1 MVDKAEIR
9 NTLKKY
15 FDINAKITIADDGR
29 VSVAGS
35 VVLLDKHSHLPVQF
49 DKVNGGFY
57 CSHSELQSLQG
68 SPTRVRRYFSCLNNN
83 LLSLEGGP
91 DWVGGSFN
99 CENNPLESLKGF
111 PSHVGGIFHCTYN
124 PSLPLLR
131 MLVAKRGVVFQD
143 SGEYP
148 YATKIQDVLNQFKGQ
163 GKAGVLQCSHALLSL
178 EKELQKE
185 DSTVSLRAN
194 IKW

>member
-1 MVDKAEIR
+1 MVDIEKIFQ
-9 NTLKKY
+9 NNFTYTGKY
-15 FDINAKITIADDGR
+15 TNNNNVIDVTGNVVVNSGSESSKL
-29 VSVAGS
+29 SVEFGT
-35 VVLLDKHSHLPVQF
+35 V
-49 DKVNGGFY
+49 GGFFN
-57 CSHSELQSLQG
+57 CDDDELITLEN
-68 SPTRVRRYFSCLNNN
+68 SPHTVGENFRCVGNH

-91 DWVGGSFN
+91 KTVGESYI
-99 CENNPLESLKGF
+99 CSSNPLTSLNGIAESI
-111 PSHVGGIFHCTYN
+111 GGIFFCDYN

-185 DSTVSLRAN
+185 DPTISLRAN